1 MKKFSFPLESVL
13 RYKGSLLDEEKNKL
27 NILRAELN
35 RLEDE
40 IAENTHQLILSDQEL
55 KSLAQKGC
63 SITALRCIS
72 FKIDNTRQL
81 LEDLKASRAKQVQLV
96 EKQLA
101 VVVEVKQSVS
111 GMERLKEKHLESYRE
126 AQLKEDEL
134 IIGELVSTKYAR
146 AAHSQ

>member
-13 RYKGSLLDEEKNKL
+13 RYKGSLLQEEKNKL
-27 NILRAELN
+27 NILRAELH
-35 RLEDE
+35 R
-40 IAENTHQLILSDQEL
+40 IENTIEENSRQLLSSDREL
-55 KSLAQKGC
+55 KARAQKGC
-63 SITALRCIS
+63 GIAALRCIS
-72 FKIDNTRQL
+72 FQIDNTRQL
-81 LEDLKASRAKQVQLV
+81 LEDLELSRARQAQLV

-126 AQLKEDEL
+126 AQLKENEL

-146 AAHSQ
+146 ASHSQ

>member
-1 MKKFSFPLESVL
+1 MKRFSFPLESVL

-35 RLEDE
+35 RLEDA
-40 IAENTHQLILSDQEL
+40 IATNARQLMSSDQEL
-55 KSLAQKGC
+55 KALAQKGC
-63 SITALRCIS
+63 SIAALRCIS
-72 FKIDNTRQL
+72 FKIENTRRL
-81 LEDLKASRAKQVQLV
+81 LEDLKASRTKQALLV

-101 VVVEVKQSVS
+101 VVVEAKQSVS
-111 GMERLKEKHLESYRE
+111 GIERLKERHLENYRE
-126 AQLKEDEL
+126 ARLKEDEL

>member
-1 MKKFSFPLESVL
+1 MKKFSFSLESVL

-40 IAENTHQLILSDQEL
+40 IAENMHQLILSDHEL

-63 SITALRCIS
+63 SIAMLRCIS

-81 LEDLKASRAKQVQLV
+81 LEDLKASRAKQAQLV

-111 GMERLKEKHLESYRE
+111 GMERLKEKHLESYRV

>member
-27 NILRAELN
+27 NLLRAELT
-35 RLEDE
+35 RIEDAIE
-40 IAENTHQLILSDQEL
+40 ENACQLLTRDQEL
-55 KSLAQKGC
+55 KALAQKGC
-63 SITALRCIS
+63 GISALRCIS
-72 FKIDNTRQL
+72 FEIDNTRHL
-81 LEDLKASRAKQVQLV
+81 LEALNASRVKQTQLV

-134 IIGELVSTKYAR
+134 IIGELVSTSYAR
-146 AAHSQ
+146 AGLSQ